1 MRRSALP
8 IQIVACTVVAAIL
21 AWLVTQRLFHG
32 PGAEE
37 TSGPVTSELRTP
49 GTFTKL
55 DISGR
60 ADIELVQG
68 PRHEVAVEATPGHQD
83 RIRTRVEGSTLIV
96 STDGHSGW
104 RPFRGP
110 GRTPRIV
117 ITAPTLE
124 TVALA
129 GALRLK
135 AGTLDVPALRIAAS
149 GATNV
154 KIDAL
159 KTDALRFAGSGAV
172 KAELAGQASDLTL
185 SLSGAGD
192 VRAAQLLSEA
202 AKVSVSGAGKVVVN
216 ASKTLR
222 VSLSGAGSVEYL
234 GNPEVKQSVSGI
246 GRVKRRDGGDS
257 APAKTVLQV
266 ALA

>member
-1 MRRSALP
+1 
-8 IQIVACTVVAAIL
+8 
-21 AWLVTQRLFHG
+21 
-32 PGAEE
+32 
-37 TSGPVTSELRTP
+37 
-49 GTFTKL
+49 
-55 DISGR
+55 
-60 ADIELVQG
+60 
-68 PRHEVAVEATPGHQD
+68 
-83 RIRTRVEGSTLIV
+83 
-96 STDGHSGW
+96 
-104 RPFRGP
+104 
-110 GRTPRIV
+110 
-117 ITAPTLE
+117 
-124 TVALA
+124 
-129 GALRLK
+129 
-135 AGTLDVPALRIAAS
+135 VPALRIAAS

>member
-8 IQIVACTVVAAIL
+8 ILIVACTVVAAIL
-21 AWLVTQRLFHG
+21 AWLVVQRLFHPVPADDTG
-32 PGAEE
+32 
-37 TSGPVTSELRTP
+37 GPVTSEIRTP
-49 GTFTKL
+49 GAFTKV

-60 ADIELVQG
+60 ANIELVQG
-68 PRHEVAVEATPGHQD
+68 PRHEVVVEASPGQQD
-83 RIRTRVEGSTLIV
+83 RIRTNTEGNTLVI
-96 STDGHSGW
+96 STDGRSGW
-104 RPFRGP
+104 RPFRRP

-124 TVALA
+124 AVALA
-129 GALRLK
+129 GALHLK
-135 AGTLDVPALRIAAS
+135 AGALDVPALRIAAA

-154 KIDAL
+154 KIEAL

-172 KAELAGQASDLTL
+172 KADLAGQATDLTI
-185 SLSGAGD
+185 SLAGAGD
-192 VRAAQLLSEA
+192 VRAAQLASET

-216 ASKTLR
+216 AEKTLR

-246 GRVKRRDGGDS
+246 GRVKRRDGDPS
-257 APAKTVLQV
+257 PARTKLQV
-266 ALA
+266 AIA